1 MKFTLRLTLILG
13 FLTLCAGF
21 PAVVR
26 ASDSSRSQKDSLRQ
40 VVSRTDGPDK
50 IGAYKEL
57 ARLYRMESR
66 KEGVL
71 DTLLTIYDALA
82 AEAQQTGDVA
92 EQSAAGYNRLIALYD
107 NWLFDEI
114 IRQALAIL
122 AFQSENG
129 LWKNYYQTYTML
141 LDAYRRKRDF
151 DRALEEANRVYDD
164 AKGRGDRAGMGV
176 ALHAVARIYTDQRRF
191 PEAEKSL
198 RESIEM
204 MQDETAYLNTL
215 ASVYNHLV
223 QNLIAQERYDEA
235 LAAARETEAVNRR
248 FEAATKSPQ
257 ISAWYNLYLT
267 YADIYRQT
275 GAFDKAQIYV
285 DKIDSITKGSV
296 RMYKERGHILYGKK
310 RYREAV
316 EMLDSAIAASPKT
329 LEPKALKLMA
339 LTQLKDSEKAV
350 ELFSEVVGELQ
361 ARHNTEY
368 NAKLDEIRTQYEV
381 DKYIAEKERNRNYFL
396 FALGGCLLLG
406 VLLGVMS
413 YYNRVVTRKN
423 LGLYNRIKE
432 QDRLEEE
439 LVRLRAQTKGETE
452 PETPLPGDRQQR
464 ELVGRLREY
473 LLTGDNLS
481 NADVGRDEITTA
493 LGTNKNTLTD
503 AVRAVTGQ
511 TPMEYL
517 RGMRLDEARRM
528 LDSHPE
534 LTIEAVAFSC
544 GFSIPS
550 TFYRLFRRQ
559 WGISPAE
566 YRKMAESQRA

>member
-235 LAAARETEAVNRR
+235 LAAARETEAVNRPLR
-248 FEAATKSPQ
+248 SGYEIP
-257 ISAWYNLYLT
+257 
-267 YADIYRQT
+267 AD
-275 GAFDKAQIYV
+275 F
-285 DKIDSITKGSV
+285 
-296 RMYKERGHILYGKK
+296 
-310 RYREAV
+310 
-316 EMLDSAIAASPKT
+316 
-329 LEPKALKLMA
+329 
-339 LTQLKDSEKAV
+339 
-350 ELFSEVVGELQ
+350 
-361 ARHNTEY
+361 
-368 NAKLDEIRTQYEV
+368 
-381 DKYIAEKERNRNYFL
+381 
-396 FALGGCLLLG
+396 
-406 VLLGVMS
+406 
-413 YYNRVVTRKN
+413 RVVQPLSDLCGHLPPDRRVRQGAN
-423 LGLYNRIKE
+423 LCG
-432 QDRLEEE
+432 QDRLHYQRVGKDVQGAGSYPLREKALPGGGRDARQRDCGFAQNAGTESPE
-439 LVRLRAQTKGETE
+439 ADGPDPTERLRKGRGAVQRGRRGAAGSATIRSTTPNWTKS
-452 PETPLPGDRQQR
+452 
-464 ELVGRLREY
+464 GR
-473 LLTGDNLS
+473 
-481 NADVGRDEITTA
+481 
-493 LGTNKNTLTD
+493 
-503 AVRAVTGQ
+503 
-511 TPMEYL
+511 
-517 RGMRLDEARRM
+517 
-528 LDSHPE
+528 
-534 LTIEAVAFSC
+534 
-544 GFSIPS
+544 S
-550 TFYRLFRRQ
+550 TR
-559 WGISPAE
+559 WTSISPRRSATATTSSLRWAAACCWE
-566 YRKMAESQRA
+566 YCWA